1 MTIHSYQ
8 ISIKDRGRIVI
19 PVGLRREAGFSEE
32 VELVATP
39 LVTGGFTVRSRQ
51 QILESLWE
59 RTLAKGSEEVVSE
72 LLTERDGAAVSRL
85 YELENPKIASE
96 SELAARE
103 GEILAALG
111 L

>member
-8 ISIKDRGRIVI
+8 ISLKDRGRIVI
-19 PVGLRREAGFSEE
+19 PAKLRREAGFSEE

-39 LVTGGFTVRSRQ
+39 LAEGGFIVKTRQ

-59 RTLAKGSEEVVSE
+59 RSLSMGSVNAIGE
-72 LLTERDGAAVSRL
+72 LLSERDAVTASRL
-85 YELENPKIASE
+85 NELENPVIASE
-96 SELAARE
+96 SELAERE
-103 GEILAALG
+103 GKILTALG